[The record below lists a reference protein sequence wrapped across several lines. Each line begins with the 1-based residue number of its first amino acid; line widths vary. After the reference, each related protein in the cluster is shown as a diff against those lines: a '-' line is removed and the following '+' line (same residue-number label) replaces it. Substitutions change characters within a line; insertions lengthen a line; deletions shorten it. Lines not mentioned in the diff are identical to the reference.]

1 MTIIKNILARIFA
14 FWALILF
21 IVTMLIVFIPMLI
34 IGLWPEPKRTRLF
47 HRTSQ
52 IWMAVYLTLTGVWIV
67 RKGKKH
73 FKKGEQYVVICN
85 HNTLM
90 DVPVT
95 TPFIPVANKSIAKI
109 EMSRIPLFGIIYK
122 RGAVL
127 VDRKSDESRK
137 ASYNKMKEVLQIG
150 LNMCVYPEGTRNKTK
165 EPLQPFHSG
174 AFRLAVDTGCPIIP
188 AVLFNTKKVLP
199 NDKTFYYWPGK
210 IEMHFL
216 EPIPVGSMTADQLKE
231 KSFNL
236 MKEYY
241 LLHRH

>member
-73 FKKGEQYVVICN
+73 FKKEERYVVICN

>member
-73 FKKGEQYVVICN
+73 FKKGERYVVICN